1 MTAALAGG
9 EGSVGGRWIM
19 ALVNRLVSRCSGE
32 KSVSASQGSHVC
44 TGAKTGGKSSRSEA
58 AAAALIALLERRT
71 RWTR

>member
-1 MTAALAGG
+1 
-9 EGSVGGRWIM
+9 M

-32 KSVSASQGSHVC
+32 KSVSASQGFHVGVW

-71 RWTR
+71 R